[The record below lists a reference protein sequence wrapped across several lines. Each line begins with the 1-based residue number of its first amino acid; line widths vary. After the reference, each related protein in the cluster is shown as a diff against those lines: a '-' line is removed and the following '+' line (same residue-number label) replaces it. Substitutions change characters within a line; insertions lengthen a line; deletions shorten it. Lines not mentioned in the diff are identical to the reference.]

1 MVSFVLMIF
10 AVTQTVSLAAE
21 LVESLV
27 VTFEFVVLLVI
38 AFEFVV
44 LLIVAF
50 EFVVLLVVPFEFAVS
65 YDTTVESVEFVVTD
79 VLFEVEFAIKSAS

>member
-10 AVTQTVSLAAE
+10 AVTQTVSLAAA
-21 LVESLV
+21 LV
-27 VTFEFVVLLVI
+27 VLLVVAFEFVVLLV
-38 AFEFVV
+38 
-44 LLIVAF
+44 VAL

-65 YDTTVESVEFVVTD
+65 FDTTVESVEFVVTD

>member
-10 AVTQTVSLAAE
+10 AVTQTVSLAAA
-21 LVESLV
+21 LV
-27 VTFEFVVLLVI
+27 VLLVVAFEFVVLLV
-38 AFEFVV
+38 
-44 LLIVAF
+44 VAF

-65 YDTTVESVEFVVTD
+65 FDTTVESVEFVVTD

>member
-44 LLIVAF
+44 LL
-50 EFVVLLVVPFEFAVS
+50 VVPFEFAVS
-65 YDTTVESVEFVVTD
+65 FDTTVESVEFVVTD